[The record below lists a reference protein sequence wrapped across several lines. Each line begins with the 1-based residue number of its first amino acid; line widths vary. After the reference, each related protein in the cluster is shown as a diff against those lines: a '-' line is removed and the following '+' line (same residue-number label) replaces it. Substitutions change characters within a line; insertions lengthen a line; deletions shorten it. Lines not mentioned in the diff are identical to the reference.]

1 VERQNGRRKTGRK
14 PARRMLRQDV
24 PGPPPTG
31 SPVSTTTWRRPS
43 RRATRIRAAS
53 SAPWAPRPRWA
64 GSVAARLAHPPPAA
78 AKSEPV
84 ATSRPPSYAP
94 RQCHPRRVAS
104 GANPAAEI
112 VGQAEGRRDEL
123 AHAVRVARRDRPH
136 GEAGGLG
143 LRHGR
148 PRIAGE
154 LHPGEVA
161 LVAARRDGAL
171 RRAALRHAD
180 AGGNPLFHEEPLDGR
195 RIGDRPERVVEHPQP
210 GQAGGRH
217 AVGAAGP
224 RVDEPVARGERPR
237 RGGPHV
243 AVAGELGGLEQ
254 PVEGE
259 RHHEDRRRPAHRH
272 SRATLRG

>member
-1 VERQNGRRKTGRK
+1 MAQAEPPRDEDPGRQQRALGAAAAVCGIRGRQ
-14 PARRMLRQDV
+14 AR
-24 PGPPPTG
+24 
-31 SPVSTTTWRRPS
+31 
-43 RRATRIRAAS
+43 
-53 SAPWAPRPRWA
+53 
-64 GSVAARLAHPPPAA
+64 PPAA
-78 AKSEPV
+78 RAGEERAGGDEPPAV
-84 ATSRPPSYAP
+84 VRAEAMPPAAGGE
-94 RQCHPRRVAS
+94 RRE
-104 GANPAAEI
+104 PAAE
-112 VGQAEGRRDEL
+112 VAGQAEGRRDEL

-136 GEAGGLG
+136 GEAGGLR
-143 LRHGR
+143 LRHRR
-148 PRIAGE
+148 PRVAGE

-171 RRAALRHAD
+171 SRAALRHAD
-180 AGGNPLFHEEPLDGR
+180 AGGNAVFHEEPLDGR

-217 AVGAAGP
+217 AVGATGP